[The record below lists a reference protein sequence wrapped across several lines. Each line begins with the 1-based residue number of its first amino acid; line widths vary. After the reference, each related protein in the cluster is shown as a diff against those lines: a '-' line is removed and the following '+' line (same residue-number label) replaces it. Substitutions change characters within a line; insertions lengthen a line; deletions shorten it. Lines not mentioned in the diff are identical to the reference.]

1 MFEVN
6 LHSWLLLRT
15 KKVVADV
22 SDFPKRIIPKGV
34 VARLVLGIT
43 ARHTRANLIRI
54 QYGPVYICVECLLKL
69 LPTPAFALPG
79 PSSLCLKL
87 TRPCLTSTWLIIPG
101 YMIRL
106 VALLI

>member
-6 LHSWLLLRT
+6 LRPRLPLRT

-22 SDFPKRIIPKGV
+22 SDFPKGIIPEGV

-54 QYGPVYICVECLLKL
+54 QYGPVYIRVECLLKL

-79 PSSLCLKL
+79 PGSLRLKL
-87 TRPCLTSTWLIIPG
+87 TRPCLTSTWPTIPG
-101 YMIRL
+101 CMIRL
-106 VALLI
+106 VALLT